1 MKQTFYS
8 NGKLLLTGEY
18 LVLDGATALALP
30 TRFGQ
35 YLDVEPTSGNSITW
49 KSYDSEGSVWYEDDI
64 PISVIKEGQQQKGKA
79 ETLTLIKIL
88 HEAYKQNPLILDNAK
103 GFSITTRLTF
113 PRLWGLGTSS
123 TLINNLSEWLDI
135 DAYKLLQSSFGGSG
149 YDIACAQHSTP
160 ISYSIKNNSPI
171 VEPVHF
177 NPDFSD
183 KLFFVY
189 LNKKQN
195 SRSAIAAYREQ
206 KNNLH
211 QIVNP
216 INNITKKLAEAK
228 DLHFFRLLLEE
239 HEAIMSDILKVKTIK
254 EQLFPDFMGTLKSLG
269 AWGGDFVLAASED
282 NPEHYFKSKG
292 YNTIIPYNEMILK

>member
-18 LVLDGATALALP
+18 LVLDGAKALALP

-49 KSYDSEGSVWYEDDI
+49 KSFDCDGSVWYKDDI
-64 PISVIKEGQQQKGKA
+64 PISVIKEGQQHKGQP

-88 HEAYKQNPLILDNAK
+88 HEAYKQNPEMLDNAK

-123 TLINNLSEWLDI
+123 TLINNLSQWLDI
-135 DAYKLLQSSFGGSG
+135 DAYALLAKSFGGSG
-149 YDIACAQHSTP
+149 YDIACAQYNTP
-160 ISYSIKNNSPI
+160 ILYMLEESIPN
-171 VEPVHF
+171 VEPVNF
-177 NPDFSD
+177 SPDFSD

-195 SRSAIAAYREQ
+195 SRSAIAAYREN
-206 KNNLH
+206 KNEAAEITRN
-211 QIVNP
+211 
-216 INNITKKLAEAK
+216 INTVTKNIIGAT
-228 DLHFFRLLLEE
+228 DLNSFQLLLER
-239 HEAIMSDILKVKTIK
+239 HEAFMSGVLGLPTVK
-254 EQLFPDFMGTLKSLG
+254 EQLFPDFDGTLKSLG
-269 AWGGDFVLAASED
+269 AWGGDFVLAASEND
-282 NPEHYFKSKG
+282 STNYFKSKG
-292 YNTIIPYNEMILK
+292 YDTIIPYNDMILK

>member
-206 KNNLH
+206 KNNIH
-211 QIVNP
+211 QILNP
-216 INNITKKLAEAK
+216 INNITKKLPEAK